1 MPFYDPVGKRYFF
14 VHHIRDGAAIHRVEG
29 DGEHPVS
36 YQKHYMMVRPMFFLD
51 GWPTLGPEPYDG
63 AAIVTRPLTELRGR
77 EVEVLTLP
85 WADNSQQTSVIGSGD
100 AVLAQLTSGVCYDS
114 WDFETGKNRTVFTG
128 FDKFG
133 VVSWGKLRYND
144 T

>member
-1 MPFYDPVGKRYFF
+1 
-14 VHHIRDGAAIHRVEG
+14 
-29 DGEHPVS
+29 
-36 YQKHYMMVRPMFFLD
+36 MMVRPMFFLD

-63 AAIVTRPLTELRGR
+63 AAIVTRPLTELRG
-77 EVEVLTLP
+77 
-85 WADNSQQTSVIGSGD
+85 QGSGGTD
-100 AVLAQLTSGVCYDS
+100 TALGGQQSADLRDWFRRCGVGPVDHGVCYDS